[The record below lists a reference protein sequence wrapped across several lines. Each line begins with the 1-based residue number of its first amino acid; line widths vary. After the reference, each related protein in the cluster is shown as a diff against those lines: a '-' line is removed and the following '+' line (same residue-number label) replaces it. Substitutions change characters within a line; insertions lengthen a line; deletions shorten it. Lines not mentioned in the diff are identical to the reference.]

1 MATII
6 QLKRSTSGN
15 APNTTILAE
24 AELAYSQDRS
34 GDGANAIL
42 YIESIDSG
50 ASPVIHKVGGKYYTD
65 IVDKVVPASFNRAN
79 VAFAQANVAFSQA
92 NVAINQ
98 ANVNFGEANSKITVS
113 FDQANVAFAQAN
125 VSFSQANVSF
135 AQANVAINQANVN
148 FGESNSKITVAFN
161 QANVAFAQA
170 NVSFSQANVAFNA
183 ANTAQTVATSAFA
196 QANSNYISA
205 VTKLSVTNSGAS
217 AYLLD
222 QYPGNNPTIFVR
234 GGETIAFDL
243 NVTGHPFMI
252 RLYSG
257 GANYDTGLIHVA
269 TDGTVSLG
277 SSAQGKVSGTIYWK
291 IPFDIAGST
300 YVYQCSIHGGM
311 VGNIV
316 IEQPITVA
324 QNLATKAIA
333 NVLAG
338 TGITVTGY
346 GATQPNVTVNLAN
359 TNVTSGSYGGA
370 TNGVALVVDAQGR
383 ITSAANTT
391 VSSILSIAGN
401 SGTDTVTVGI
411 DTLTFTGTGGGIST
425 SVTDNVIS
433 FVNTGVKTVTAGLGL
448 STDLASGNIT
458 LVNTGVRSI
467 SSAGHGIVFDV
478 ATGNTTATFT
488 GVGKI
493 TGTANEIEV
502 SQGTGNVIIGLP
514 NDVSIGNDL
523 TVTGNLYVLG
533 DAVTLNTATVTIED
547 PLVKFG
553 NVTNP
558 SDSLSIGFYGQYTS
572 SGAKYA
578 GLYRDHAD
586 NGVFKLFKDLATDPT
601 TNVVA
606 EANFTLAT
614 LKSNLTGGNIT
625 SLVNA
630 IAVDS
635 GGTGRKTLTAN
646 AVLYGDG
653 TNAVALATGS
663 AGQVLQLTD
672 TGMVAF
678 GSIDGGTF

>member
-1 MATII
+1 MASIVQI
-6 QLKRSTSGN
+6 KRSSGSNAANTS
-15 APNTTILAE
+15 ILAE
-24 AELAYSQDRS
+24 GELAYSQDRT
-34 GDGANAIL
+34 GNGANAIL
-42 YIESIDSG
+42 YIESVDSG
-50 ASPVIHKVGGKYYTD
+50 ANPVIHKVGGKYYTD
-65 IVDKVVPASFNRAN
+65 IVDKVVPASFN
-79 VAFAQANVAFSQA
+79 
-92 NVAINQ
+92 
-98 ANVNFGEANSKITVS
+98 
-113 FDQANVAFAQAN
+113 
-125 VSFSQANVSF
+125 
-135 AQANVAINQANVN
+135 
-148 FGESNSKITVAFN
+148 

-170 NVSFSQANVAFNA
+170 NVSFSQANVAINQANVNFTESNSKITVAFNQANVSFAQANVAFNA
-183 ANTAQTVATSAFA
+183 ANTATTYATSAFA
-196 QANSNYISA
+196 QAN
-205 VTKLSVTNSGAS
+205 V
-217 AYLLD
+217 
-222 QYPGNNPTIFVR
+222 
-234 GGETIAFDL
+234 
-243 NVTGHPFMI
+243 
-252 RLYSG
+252 
-257 GANYDTGLIHVA
+257 AND
-269 TDGTVSLG
+269 
-277 SSAQGKVSGTIYWK
+277 
-291 IPFDIAGST
+291 
-300 YVYQCSIHGGM
+300 
-311 VGNIV
+311 
-316 IEQPITVA
+316 
-324 QNLATKAIA
+324 LATKAIA

-359 TNVTSGSYGGA
+359 TNVTSGSYGGT
-370 TNGVALVVDAQGR
+370 TNGVAIIVDAQGR

-391 VSSILSIAGN
+391 VSSVLSIAGN

-433 FVNTGVKTVTAGLGL
+433 FVNTGVKTVTAGAGL

-458 LVNTGVRSI
+458 LVNTGVTSL

-493 TGTANEIEV
+493 TGTASEV
-502 SQGTGNVIIGLP
+502 DVSGDGTGNVTIGLP
-514 NDVSIGNDL
+514 NDVSIANDL

-533 DAVTLNTATVTIED
+533 DAVSINTSTITIED

-614 LKSNLTGGNIT
+614 LKANLTGGNIT

-672 TGMVAF
+672 AGMVAF
-678 GSIDGGTF
+678 GSIDGGTY

>member
-6 QLKRSTSGN
+6 QLKRSSSGN
-15 APNTTILAE
+15 APNTAILAE

-34 GDGANAIL
+34 ADGANAIL

-50 ASPVIHKVGGKYYTD
+50 SNPVVHKVGGKYYTD
-65 IVDKVVPASFNRAN
+65 IVDTATSSATANKLVKRDGNGSFSANVVTSNDVVTTNVRSAGNTTKVVMSDIGI
-79 VAFAQANVAFSQA
+79 
-92 NVAINQ
+92 VAIDIGGVQ
-98 ANVNFGEANSKITVS
+98 TKFLASGVEVSGNVFGGSFGGNKLSLTGGSADLISDRNDSVRIITGTGGNSGNTWQFSNAKLTLPLYGDIFDSVGVS
-113 FDQANVAFAQAN
+113 V
-125 VSFSQANVSF
+125 
-135 AQANVAINQANVN
+135 I
-148 FGESNSKITVAFN
+148 GRPFN

-170 NVSFSQANVAFNA
+170 NVAFAQANVAFA
-183 ANTAQTVATSAFA
+183 
-196 QANSNYISA
+196 
-205 VTKLSVTNSGAS
+205 
-217 AYLLD
+217 
-222 QYPGNNPTIFVR
+222 
-234 GGETIAFDL
+234 
-243 NVTGHPFMI
+243 
-252 RLYSG
+252 
-257 GANYDTGLIHVA
+257 GANIAY
-269 TDGTVSLG
+269 
-277 SSAQGKVSGTIYWK
+277 
-291 IPFDIAGST
+291 DIA
-300 YVYQCSIHGGM
+300 
-311 VGNIV
+311 N
-316 IEQPITVA
+316 
-324 QNLATKAIA
+324 KAIA
-333 NVLAG
+333 NVLSG
-338 TGITVTGY
+338 TGIVISGH
-346 GATQPNVTVNLAN
+346 GASQPNVTVTLGN
-359 TNVTSGSYGGA
+359 TSVNAGSYGGQV
-370 TNGVALVVDAQGR
+370 NGVSLVVDAQGR
-383 ITSAANTT
+383 ITSATNTSM
-391 VSSILSIAGN
+391 SSNLTLTGN
-401 SGTDTVTVGI
+401 DGTDTLTIGIESLTVVGS
-411 DTLTFTGTGGGIST
+411 GGGIST
-425 SVTDNVIS
+425 TVTDNVIS
-433 FVNTGVKTVTAGLGL
+433 IVNTGVKNVDVGVGL
-448 STDLASGNIT
+448 STDLNTGNIT
-458 LVNTGVRSI
+458 LTNTGVRALT
-467 SSAGHGIVFDV
+467 SAGHGIVFDV
-478 ATGNTTATFT
+478 ATGNITATFT
-488 GVGKI
+488 GVGNI

-502 SQGTGNVIIGLP
+502 NQGSGNVTIGLP
-514 NDVSIGNDL
+514 NNVTVGNDL
-523 TVTGNLYVLG
+523 TVSGNLYVLG
-533 DAVTLNTATVTIED
+533 DAVNINTSTITIED